1 MYIVYNVLSDAR
13 RCGFGSRAP
22 DSLAGLYYTY
32 TPSSYPQVWIVHT
45 FGSIVTFLV
54 LTNLQSNV
62 DTISRQ
68 PVDEVL
74 KVGNLYLALDK

>member
-1 MYIVYNVLSDAR
+1 MPDDAVLEAGR
-13 RCGFGSRAP
+13 FLAP
-22 DSLAGLYYTY
+22 ADTTKNK
-32 TPSSYPQVWIVHT
+32 TPSTSVWIVLT

-74 KVGNLYLALDK
+74 KVGNLYLAIDK

>member
-1 MYIVYNVLSDAR
+1 MPDDAVLE
-13 RCGFGSRAP
+13 
-22 DSLAGLYYTY
+22 AGRPIPWPADTI
-32 TPSSYPQVWIVHT
+32 PIRHPPYPQVWIVHT

-74 KVGNLYLALDK
+74 KVGNLYLAIDK